1 MSLGQ
6 SRHPNHPS
14 NGTQSLS
21 CVWALHLRLCALPAN
36 TTMARRTTEPP
47 PTKPTQTFYFLNSAV
62 SVFVYNPHFIGL
74 RIISCKHLDRTLAT
88 VPLQWLK
95 AKTSIWQ
102 ETAQERH
109 PLHFFPIARYPLEMC
124 SAHSKDSL
132 FSQITGVLRC
142 MSQRTTA
149 RHFNVPCA
157 CSLVV
162 LGK

>member
-21 CVWALHLRLCALPAN
+21 CVWALHLGLCATSSQYYN
-36 TTMARRTTEPP
+36 GQKNHRTSPY
-47 PTKPTQTFYFLNSAV
+47 QTNPNLYFLNSAV

-109 PLHFFPIARYPLEMC
+109 PLHFFPIARYPLKMC

-142 MSQRTTA
+142 MSQQTTA